1 MAVIQ
6 ISKMQV
12 RRGQTAQT
20 NFPQLSSGEFGWSID
35 QQELFIGNG
44 AVIEGAPA
52 VGNTQIITE
61 HNINNFFLLARSYTY
76 GDGLVPNTQV
86 RTVQS
91 KLDDIVNLADFIL
104 VDPNITITEY
114 STIIQNAIS
123 YAASIGRPL
132 YFPEGTY
139 VINSTSTITIPANT
153 EIRGAG
159 AGKTIIDNQSTSTI
173 FQTVDGASNTFGP
186 SYALVGQP
194 TNIRINGLTLK
205 STVANSNPILQ
216 LDCVSDTII
225 EQCTFQGDASTSSQA
240 TAINL
245 RDISSYPANLTD
257 NVAIKNCVF
266 YQLGSAIV
274 SDYDISNIIVSENKF
289 KDIDAGLMLG
299 KTPAAGTVL
308 GPRRIQITN
317 NVFSNINQQAIYSG
331 STSTA
336 ITTDINSVNNL
347 YYDVGNNGNGDSV
360 TSQATEVIYFG
371 SFGNYSNGDTFD
383 RMAVINSGTSFISS
397 STSAIVKP
405 LINGPAIVKSKS
417 PAMFSRTITPQ
428 NSQPLFGY
436 PRNTYQF
443 GANAIN
449 QVITIEYTL
458 VKPSISLTRRGT
470 LDIIVSGATAT
481 VRDDFTTTGSIDI
494 SNRLSF
500 YAEVNTAKNL
510 IILLF
515 NGNGDTNSGTIE
527 YTYTVKQ

>member
-1 MAVIQ
+1 
-6 ISKMQV
+6 MQV

-35 QQELFIGNG
+35 QQELYIGNG
-44 AVIEGAPA
+44 AVTEGAPA

-76 GDGLVPNTQV
+76 GDGTVPNAQV
-86 RTVQS
+86 RTVQA
-91 KLDDIVNLADFIL
+91 KLDDVVNLADFIL
-104 VDPNITITEY
+104 VDPNTVITEF
-114 STIIQNAIS
+114 STVIQNAIS

-159 AGKTIIDNQSTSTI
+159 AGKTIIENQSTATI
-173 FQTVDGASNTFGP
+173 FQTIDGANSTFGP
-186 SYALVGQP
+186 SYALVGAP
-194 TNIRINGLTLK
+194 TNIRINGLTFK
-205 STVANSNPILQ
+205 STVANSGPIMQ
-216 LDCVSDTII
+216 LDCVSDTVI

-240 TAINL
+240 TAINF
-245 RDISSYPANLTD
+245 RDVSSYPANLTD

-274 SDYDISNIIVSENKF
+274 SDYDISNIVVSENKF
-289 KDIDAGLMLG
+289 KDVDAGLVLG
-299 KTPAAGTVL
+299 KTPAAGTVI
-308 GPRRIQITN
+308 GPRHIQITN
-317 NVFSNINQQAIYSG
+317 NIFSNVNKQAVYSG

-336 ITTDINSVNNL
+336 IATDVNSVNNL
-347 YYDVGNNGNGDSV
+347 YYDVGNYGRGDS
-360 TSQATEVIYFG
+360 TSTQATEVIYFG
-371 SFGNYSNGDTFD
+371 SFGNYSEGDTFN
-383 RMAVINSGTSFISS
+383 RIAVINSGTSFISS
-397 STSAIVKP
+397 STAAVVKP

-417 PAMFSRTITPQ
+417 PLMFSRGITPQ

-443 GANAIN
+443 GGNPIN
-449 QVITIEYTL
+449 QVVTIEYTL

-470 LDIIVSGATAT
+470 LDIIVSGTTAT
-481 VRDDFTTTGSIDI
+481 VRDDFTTTGPIDV
-494 SNRLSF
+494 SNKLSF

-510 IILLF
+510 IILFL